1 MQTKVYGDQAKILHS
16 LTLHLCTDGLQ
27 PGGAHFWGTA
37 HELHTDD
44 MARLA
49 RVQTAQGK
57 ALHLWLWHCGE
68 FVRVPFAPVPKESG
82 VLDSHSIL
90 RSMAVTG
97 LGRLGV
103 YRGGSKHFRQ
113 TEALG
118 CKEGGSGHTYM
129 HGKVGS
135 SLLLC
140 SLLAA

>member
-1 MQTKVYGDQAKILHS
+1 M
-16 LTLHLCTDGLQ
+16 
-27 PGGAHFWGTA
+27 
-37 HELHTDD
+37 
-44 MARLA
+44 
-49 RVQTAQGK
+49 
-57 ALHLWLWHCGE
+57 
-68 FVRVPFAPVPKESG
+68 RVPFAPVPKESG